1 MPFTSSNDL
10 NILQATDTGNVGAGA
25 GDDVYIITP
34 STMSSG
40 QVINLTDNQGVNSIW
55 LLGGVNI
62 ARSIVAGTAVQLI
75 LDNGA
80 IINVFGADG
89 FNYQLGGNPL
99 LDLKS
104 GVAQSFATFATNTL
118 GAAALPSGTA
128 TLSGSINITINNDGS
143 VHKNAPSQPSHQP
156 TAQEQFMLELLNRAR
171 MNPVEEASLLGIDLN
186 EGLAAGTL
194 STNPRQPLAFNN
206 ELTAAARSHSQDMVD
221 NDFFA
226 HTNLAGKSTADRI
239 QATGYTYTTFGENIA
254 YVGTTAP
261 LSQALINTFVQDSHE
276 DLFVDE
282 GIIGRGHRIN
292 MLNANF
298 KEIGIGIVDGSFN
311 NGNADFNVVMS
322 TQNFA
327 TQPNAKA
334 ILLGVIY
341 ADADNNAFYTPGE
354 GIGDVSIVILNTATN
369 TTQTLYSMT
378 AGGYQ
383 VALQTG
389 VYDITYTFDG
399 NTQFVNDLVIGIDN
413 VKSDW
418 LIA

>member
-1 MPFTSSNDL
+1 MARVLLNRNESFNIINNNVDVVGNTGTETIVIFDNMPFDTANTMLDQSVEHVQFQAASNAYKFQQVGNVLRIYQFDGDL
-10 NILQATDTGNVGAGA
+10 IATVPVGTGNNLDFSFDNGKV
-25 GDDVYIITP
+25 
-34 STMSSG
+34 
-40 QVINLTDNQGVNSIW
+40 VINFSVSGSSAGKITV
-55 LLGGVNI
+55 GGEVV
-62 ARSIVAGTAVQLI
+62 STVAGGAQLVAPV
-75 LDNGA
+75 LTNG
-80 IINVFGADG
+80 N
-89 FNYQLGGNPL
+89 
-99 LDLKS
+99 S
-104 GVAQSFATFATNTL
+104 SE
-118 GAAALPSGTA
+118 
-128 TLSGSINITINNDGS
+128 
-143 VHKNAPSQPSHQP
+143 QPSHQP

-206 ELTAAARSHSQDMVD
+206 ELTAAARSHSQDMLD

-226 HTNLAGKSTADRI
+226 HTNLAGNSPFDRI
-239 QATGYTYTTFGENIA
+239 QAAGYTYTTAGENLA
-254 YVGTTAP
+254 YVGTTAT

-399 NTQFVNDLVIGIDN
+399 NTQFVNDLVIGVDN